1 LIISY
6 TFVYVRQLIETLELS
21 TLFFSYQ
28 QQLSAKNLVFCTQE
42 GDWRQIFLQ
51 TKDKLFSTHHRT
63 APSFTLQGWSTE
75 SWNRLV
81 TLGHTHSCPFTT
93 QTFRNEIG
101 DGGKFFRLTRT
112 MKKEDCFSYLMSS
125 SDFLSTRTRPN
136 FFEWL

>member
-1 LIISY
+1 MIISY
-6 TFVYVRQLIETLELS
+6 TLVCVRQLIETLELS

-81 TLGHTHSCPFTT
+81 TLGHTHSCPFAT

-101 DGGKFFRLTRT
+101 DGGKFFRLTVQWRLAAL
-112 MKKEDCFSYLMSS
+112 Y
-125 SDFLSTRTRPN
+125 
-136 FFEWL
+136 WLRDHETSPVPCCWESLNPV